1 MAKWAEMGAEIKT
14 FYGVRLSCSL
24 LGGICLDGICFRLTP
39 FVYGSPFL
47 SCPPRWKCPL
57 LQGAALLSPEKY
69 VVCSPSL
76 APSAPMHSLL
86 FCFHTTLFIIFFF
99 FFSFIYISWRL
110 ITLQYCNG
118 LCHTVIWISHG
129 FTCVP
134 HPEPTTLH
142 CKTQLESWPLPQIAY
157 LPFWSHALF
166 PLLLLGVIPE
176 YRIEE

>member
-1 MAKWAEMGAEIKT
+1 MVFGSVAPCWVGFAWMVSASVSLLLYTAPPSCPALPAGNARSSRE
-14 FYGVRLSCSL
+14 LPCSL
-24 LGGICLDGICFRLTP
+24 LRSTLSAVLPSRPQLQCTPCCFASTRL
-39 FVYGSPFL
+39 F
-47 SCPPRWKCPL
+47 
-57 LQGAALLSPEKY
+57 
-69 VVCSPSL
+69 SL
-76 APSAPMHSLL
+76 
-86 FCFHTTLFIIFFF
+86 FFSF

-176 YRIEE
+176 YWIEE